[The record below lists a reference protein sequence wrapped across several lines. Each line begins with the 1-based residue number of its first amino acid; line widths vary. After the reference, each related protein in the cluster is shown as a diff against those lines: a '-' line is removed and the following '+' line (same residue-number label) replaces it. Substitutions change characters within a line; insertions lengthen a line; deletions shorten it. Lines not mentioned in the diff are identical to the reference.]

1 MHLKVLNT
9 LFNPQHTKQQQDDLN
24 NNTNDSSNSST
35 DQEQSEEQQQQ
46 DATAAAIAA
55 MAAVRMTPARL
66 FAALYGTSLLLN
78 GSFLERLN
86 SHKGTNRRLVWVS
99 ADDRHRT
106 RVCGG

>member
-1 MHLKVLNT
+1 LKVLNT

-24 NNTNDSSNSST
+24 NNNNTDNTSDDDSTRSNSSA
-35 DQEQSEEQQQQ
+35 DQQQSEEQQQQ

-86 SHKGTNRRLVWVS
+86 SHKGANRRLVWVS
-99 ADDRHRT
+99 ADDRN
-106 RVCGG
+106 